1 DVPLNSRVRVEEGG
15 KLQAEAFRPAAATP
29 AAAAAAAPVPPASAS
44 WFYDP
49 YPAPD
54 FSLPDLDGTTR
65 SLSGLRGQP
74 ALLLFWSTSAPP
86 SKAALRDLALRKAD
100 LVQSNSGL
108 LAIAVDPPSE
118 AAKVRSAA
126 QAASGVPVVLA
137 DEEVG
142 VTYALLNHYLF
153 VMKQDLHLPTVF
165 LLNASGEVVKAYR
178 DHIDVAQ

>member
-1 DVPLNSRVRVEEGG
+1 TDTLRRTKVLMAGSGFISQHSKELLFGLGKSQKILKVTIQWPSGTSQVLTDVPLNSRVRVEEGG

-29 AAAAAAAPVPPASAS
+29 APPPAAAPAQAPVPPASAS

-86 SKAALRDLALRKAD
+86 SQAALRDLALRKAD
-100 LVQSNSGL
+100 LVRSNSGL
-108 LAIAVDPPSE
+108 LA
-118 AAKVRSAA
+118 
-126 QAASGVPVVLA
+126 
-137 DEEVG
+137 
-142 VTYALLNHYLF
+142 
-153 VMKQDLHLPTVF
+153 
-165 LLNASGEVVKAYR
+165 
-178 DHIDVAQ
+178 